1 MDRLKSPEA
10 IANHQARQKRNREA
24 CNKTDKR
31 KVKKSKNKAAR
42 LGTEQEVLT
51 PEEFEAH
58 VAGHR
63 LRSTG
68 HRLRSTGLPGRTRC
82 WTSRYFLRVGAF
94 VCDQDPAPG
103 HCWFSIAVAVQT
115 TREFMGSP
123 SALAEWRFSRVQN
136 LLVIYEL
143 VQVS

>member
-58 VAGHR
+58 VAADTDSYLLGYREGLAAGH
-63 LRSTG
+63 
-68 HRLRSTGLPGRTRC
+68 
-82 WTSRYFLRVGAF
+82 
-94 VCDQDPAPG
+94 PAI
-103 HCWFSIAVAVQT
+103 S
-115 TREFMGSP
+115 
-123 SALAEWRFSRVQN
+123 
-136 LLVIYEL
+136 
-143 VQVS
+143 

>member
-42 LGTEQEVLT
+42 LGTEQEVPT

-58 VAGHR
+58 VAAGHR
-63 LRSTG
+63 PTQIYWATG
-68 HRLRSTGLPGRTRC
+68 KDSLLDIPLFLEGRC
-82 WTSRYFLRVGAF
+82 ICL
-94 VCDQDPAPG
+94 
-103 HCWFSIAVAVQT
+103 
-115 TREFMGSP
+115 
-123 SALAEWRFSRVQN
+123 
-136 LLVIYEL
+136 
-143 VQVS
+143 